1 LLGLKP
7 HVHFFGGQGI
17 GWALD
22 EDLSRAREAVVGRV
36 HAGTFARSPI
46 IHSAW
51 WPPLLSAGREALRGK
66 SVVCFADNPPA
77 FYLTCPGFEQAAARV
92 DLWIARSR
100 EAMDQFRE
108 LGLPAAFAPYTV
120 SKDIFC
126 PIPSAERKGVRDRL
140 GIGEGDFVVGN
151 FHRDSLERDVSL
163 PKAQKGPD
171 IFVEVVDRARPSI
184 PSLKVLL
191 AGPRRHWL
199 RGELTRRGIPFLFT
213 GRVLDRDDFDVNVLP
228 REELNRLYAALD
240 CVLISSRWEGGPYA
254 VLESL
259 FAGRPV
265 ISTRVGMAADLLEGY
280 LYSSP
285 EEGGGLLASIA
296 ATRPDFSPRRDA
308 TLASHSPEALGSG
321 LIEAYAGLRGDPE
334 PIGRAAK
341 AVIAL
346 GLSRWHRK
354 FRQPLGSHPG
364 VAEIMENVRRKV
376 PGSSR
381 VAGSAIRIAGASG
394 SPS

>member
-1 LLGLKP
+1 MKP

-22 EDLSRAREAVVGRV
+22 EDLNRAREAVAGRIQI
-36 HAGTFARSPI
+36 GTFARSSI

-51 WPPLLSAGREALRGK
+51 WPPLVHAGRNALEGK

-77 FYLTCPGFEQAAARV
+77 FYLTSPGFEQAAARV
-92 DLWIARSR
+92 DLWVARSR

-108 LGLPAAFAPYTV
+108 LELPVAFAPYTV
-120 SKDIFC
+120 SREIFR
-126 PIPSAERKGVRDRL
+126 PIPDAERKGIRDRL
-140 GIGEGDFVVGN
+140 GISDEDFVVGN
-151 FHRDSLERDVSL
+151 FHRDSLERDISL

-171 IFVEVVDRARPSI
+171 VFAEIVDRARHSI

-199 RGELTRRGIPFLFT
+199 RGELARRGIPFIFS
-213 GRVLDRDDFDVNVLP
+213 GRVVDHDDFDVNVLP

-254 VLESL
+254 VLEAL

-265 ISTRVGMAADLLEGY
+265 ISTRVGMASDLLAGS
-280 LYSSP
+280 LYSTP
-285 EEGGGLLASIA
+285 EEGAGLLANIA
-296 ATRPDFSPRRDA
+296 ATRPDFSPLRDSA
-308 TLASHSPEALGSG
+308 LTSHSAGALGSG

-334 PIGRAAK
+334 PVGRAAK
-341 AVIAL
+341 TFLAL
-346 GLSRWHRK
+346 GLSRWHRN

-364 VAEIMENVRRKV
+364 VAETMENVRRKV
-376 PGSSR
+376 PGQSR
-381 VAGSAIRIAGASG
+381 VAGSAVRIAGASG
-394 SPS
+394 LPS

>member
-1 LLGLKP
+1 
-7 HVHFFGGQGI
+7 
-17 GWALD
+17 
-22 EDLSRAREAVVGRV
+22 
-36 HAGTFARSPI
+36 
-46 IHSAW
+46 
-51 WPPLLSAGREALRGK
+51 
-66 SVVCFADNPPA
+66 
-77 FYLTCPGFEQAAARV
+77 V

-100 EAMDQFRE
+100 EAMDQFHE

-126 PIPSAERKGVRDRL
+126 PMPAAEQKSIRDRL
-140 GIGEGDFVVGN
+140 GINEGDFVVGN

-171 IFVEVVDRARPSI
+171 IFVEIVERARQSI

-191 AGPRRHWL
+191 AGPRRHWI
-199 RGELTRRGIPFLFT
+199 RGELSRRGIPFVFS
-213 GRVLDRDDFDVNVLP
+213 GRVVDHDDFDVNVLP
-228 REELNRLYAALD
+228 REELNRLDAALD

-254 VLESL
+254 VLESS
-259 FAGRPV
+259 FAARPV
-265 ISTRVGMAADLLEGY
+265 ISTRVGMAADLLDGF

-285 EEGGGLLASIA
+285 EEGAGLLSSIA

-308 TLASHSPEALGSG
+308 ALASHSTDALGSG
-321 LIEAYAGLRGDPE
+321 LIEAYEGFHGDPE
-334 PIGRAAK
+334 PIGRAA
-341 AVIAL
+341 AAFFSL
-346 GLSRWHRK
+346 GLTRLHGS

-364 VAEIMENVRRKV
+364 VAKVMESVRRKM

-381 VAGSAIRIAGASG
+381 VAGAAVRIAEASG